1 MDKQE
6 VNNSFN
12 VLILLRNAK
21 QEKTKL
27 KKPHL
32 IKMVEVK
39 TFTGLI
45 NHFTKTYT

>member
-6 VNNSFN
+6 VNSSFI
-12 VLILLRNAK
+12 VLILLRNVK
-21 QEKTKL
+21 QEKTKP
-27 KKPHL
+27 KKQRP
-32 IKMVEVK
+32 IKMVVVK